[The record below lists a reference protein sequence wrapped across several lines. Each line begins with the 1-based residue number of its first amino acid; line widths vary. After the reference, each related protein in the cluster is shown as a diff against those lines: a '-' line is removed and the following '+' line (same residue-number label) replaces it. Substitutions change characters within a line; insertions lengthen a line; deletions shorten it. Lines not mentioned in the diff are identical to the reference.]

1 MTFLLLILIVLAL
14 IAGVVFLGYKF
25 GDAVLEMLTQLIGMP
40 KEETALLLFGIVF
53 VAISTVISV
62 KLIKHLK
69 RYE

>member
-40 KEETALLLFGIVF
+40 KEMTALLLFGIVC
-53 VAISTVISV
+53 VAISV
-62 KLIKHLK
+62 KLMKHLK